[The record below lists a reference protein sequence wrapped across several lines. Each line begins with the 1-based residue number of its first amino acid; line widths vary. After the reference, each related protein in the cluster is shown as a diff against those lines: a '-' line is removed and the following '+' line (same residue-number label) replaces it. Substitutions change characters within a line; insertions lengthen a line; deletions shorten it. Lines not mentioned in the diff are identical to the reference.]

1 MTTTFLH
8 VEIDMDKFADCT
20 RHGAQSAAKLYNQK
34 FVQGTRDAEIVVVV
48 S

>member
-1 MTTTFLH
+1 MATTFLH

-48 S
+48 A